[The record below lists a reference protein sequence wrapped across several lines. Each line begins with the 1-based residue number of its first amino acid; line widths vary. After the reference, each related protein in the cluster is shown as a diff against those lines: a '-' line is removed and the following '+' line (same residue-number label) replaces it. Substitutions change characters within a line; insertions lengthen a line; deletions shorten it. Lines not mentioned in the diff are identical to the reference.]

1 MRGIPPALA
10 KELDTAA
17 LRVAE
22 DYGAFV
28 SRGPAPGMH
37 DDAKAFAAHH
47 AAAKSALAHL
57 EHLLKLARAA
67 GAGDEAGV
75 AQADTVLQRV
85 RGAMLAEPAEDD
97 SDDAATG

>member
-1 MRGIPPALA
+1 MRGIPPTLA
-10 KELDTAA
+10 HELDTAA

-75 AQADTVLQRV
+75 TQADTVLQQV

-97 SDDAATG
+97 ADDAATG